1 MQHEPPK
8 PHHHGN
14 LRNALIEAGI
24 DLLKEG
30 GLPNLTLRK
39 CAALAGVSHAAPAH
53 HFDGLDGLRQ
63 AIASEGFSRFRQAM
77 LDASDQVSGAREKLR
92 AIARGYLAFARAEPA
107 LYDLIFSYRS
117 NHKLNA
123 DLNAGT
129 SQAYSVLAEHCAPIV
144 PPDTD
149 PLVIETQVWSLCHG
163 YALLILSG
171 RFSDG
176 EAPDDAV
183 LALIDKIGLQSGT

>member
-77 LDASDQVSGAREKLR
+77 LDASDQVSGARQKKGPKQCGFGPPVSSTCIGSLTCPR
-92 AIARGYLAFARAEPA
+92 AREA
-107 LYDLIFSYRS
+107 
-117 NHKLNA
+117 
-123 DLNAGT
+123 T
-129 SQAYSVLAEHCAPIV
+129 
-144 PPDTD
+144 
-149 PLVIETQVWSLCHG
+149 WSG
-163 YALLILSG
+163 PGPGNS
-171 RFSDG
+171 
-176 EAPDDAV
+176 
-183 LALIDKIGLQSGT
+183 